1 MPGILLRIFYN
12 LPHEPH
18 KYKGGSQKPRFT
30 TWPDFPDN
38 RFLYWILYSKWAN
51 DNAFPGKSI
60 FLSLL
65 FLLHSVSWTEEIKT
79 RDFFF
84 CGLEDWETGKS
95 NCSEKYTI
103 NLQKEAKMKDGKSF
117 WFLTVLQTMGSYQ
130 RPSYICPRFGIH
142 YISLKLKDKYSYL
155 VKLV

>member
-1 MPGILLRIFYN
+1 MSHISTRVVPRSHVLPPGLTFLTTDSCTEY
-12 LPHEPH
+12 
-18 KYKGGSQKPRFT
+18 FT
-30 TWPDFPDN
+30 LN
-38 RFLYWILYSKWAN
+38 GLMIMLFLGK
-51 DNAFPGKSI
+51 AFFLVCYFCFI
-60 FLSLL
+60 LSLEQRRL
-65 FLLHSVSWTEEIKT
+65 KLGI
-79 RDFFF
+79 FFF

-130 RPSYICPRFGIH
+130 QPSYICPRFGIH